1 MKLQKK
7 TGSLSPIFRT
17 ILFVIIL
24 SMGTVSAV
32 MADTTGDS
40 ETSRL
45 QVRPAQTMTVAM
57 QDSRLLAAFIDPVR
71 PTGIYQSED
80 QGDSWQLLSP
90 KTDISNQLVLVH
102 SVNSDVLYARAS
114 GEMAG
119 LSDSFWR
126 SDDTGQNWR
135 RVRPGLPVAPY
146 DLPWAISER
155 TTQPRPPQLLYA
167 AFDESGGYHFDLQ
180 QGRYGYGL
188 AGILSPQ
195 AYLGTGLKDTMIAP
209 DGRIYILSGGNDL
222 YKNDSGP
229 WRWLGALLEPATGL
243 LSAHFNIHNQPGTA
257 YGAAVAEQDRG
268 RQLRYNPD
276 VPPGA
281 ALRITAL
288 AAGNPGANQLY
299 VAAAVYDQGRRWGD
313 KGIFASN
320 DGGRH
325 WTRLADKNGLVVMQL
340 PQEQPADEVSTDR
353 ALQVLN
359 KPYPAIPF
367 GGHSQPLNGTQVF
380 IMMLAGSL
388 AGLTLVDRTDGS
400 TRPGQGAV

>member
-32 MADTTGDS
+32 MADTANSS
-40 ETSRL
+40 EAHRL
-45 QVRPAQTMTVAM
+45 RVRPAQTMTVAM
-57 QDSRLLAAFIDPVR
+57 QESRLLAAFIDPVQ

-80 QGDSWQLLSP
+80 QGGSWQLLSP
-90 KTDISNQLVLVH
+90 TTNISNQLVLVH
-102 SVNSDVLYARAS
+102 SVNSNVLYARAS

-135 RVRPGLPVAPY
+135 RLRPGLPVAPY

-155 TTQPRPPQLLYA
+155 TAQPHPPQLLYA
-167 AFDESGGYHFDLQ
+167 AFDESGGYYFDLQ

-195 AYLGTGLKDTMIAP
+195 AYLGAGLRDAMITP

-222 YKNDSGP
+222 YKNDSSP
-229 WRWLGALLEPATGL
+229 WRWLGALLESAAGL
-243 LSAHFNIHNQPGTA
+243 LPAHFNTNNQPGTA
-257 YGAAVAEQDRG
+257 YGAAVAEQYR
-268 RQLRYNPD
+268 RQPGYNPGIS
-276 VPPGA
+276 PGT

-288 AAGNPGANQLY
+288 AASNPEANRLY
-299 VAAAVYDQGRRWGD
+299 VAAAVCNQGRRWGD
-313 KGIFASN
+313 KGIYTSSDA
-320 DGGRH
+320 GRH

-340 PQEQPADEVSTDR
+340 PQEQPADEVSTDGD
-353 ALQVLN
+353 LQVLD

-388 AGLTLVDRTDGS
+388 AGLTLVDRTDRS
-400 TRPGQGAV
+400 ARPGQGAV